1 MYPSSQKHLSRVST
15 ASSSITALMALASS
29 LAICRV
35 TENVTH
41 RKTDL
46 GLDIPH
52 RKIYLGHD
60 L

>member
-1 MYPSSQKHLSRVST
+1 MIMYPSSQKHLSRVST

-35 TENVTH
+35 TEDVTH

-46 GLDIPH
+46 G
-52 RKIYLGHD
+52 HD